1 MKNKRPPQGRF
12 GGGGTTGQ
20 RKGAPNMKMKRS
32 TGLSIIE
39 LLVIILI
46 IGILAAILL
55 PALAKSRESARRGP
69 MSGYYPGLAE
79 AMGLQNLDLSS
90 AVDEL
95 WVIEQ
100 SAEEPPDEGEPAEE
114 APSQGQLVAMVDQK
128 EVAVPLEH
136 TDVKGQVSAFIATVD
151 VTQQFTNPY
160 DTKIEAEYVFP
171 LPHNA
176 AVTDFVMTVG
186 ERKIRG
192 MIRKKEEAQEIYE
205 KARAMGYVASL
216 LTQERPNIFREKVA
230 NIEPGNRIDINITY
244 FGPLTYERGEYE
256 FVFPM
261 VVGPRFNPPGSTDG
275 VGAVARGQQG
285 ISGQSTEVQYLTP
298 DERNG
303 HDISLALDIDAG
315 VEIEKVFSSSHVI
328 DVDRVGRS
336 RVLVALG
343 NNDRIPNRDF
353 VLRYK
358 VAGDRLKTAMLTH
371 RSENGG
377 TFALVMQPPDEL
389 ENLPRMPREMIFVL
403 DCSGSMSGAPIAKSK
418 EAMRRCLRNLDENDT
433 FQIIRFSDN
442 ASAFGS
448 EPVAATPRNIRR
460 ALRYVDRL
468 KGQGGT
474 MMIEGI
480 KAALDFPHDP
490 ERLRIVSFMTDGYI
504 GNEREIFAAI
514 KEKVGS
520 ARIFSFGVGSGVN
533 RYLLAGMARLGRGA
547 VAYVGLDDSAGEA
560 VDLFYERAAH
570 PALADIEL
578 DFRGMQV
585 SDVYPRIIPDLF
597 VGRPVL
603 IAGRFE
609 GDSPAEVVIRGRAGG
624 ERHTIHLSVDPGTA
638 EAEHPGIESVWARTK
653 IADLSDQ
660 ESFDPSLELR
670 QEITDTS
677 LAYRLLCQYTA
688 FVASDESRKTEG
700 DYGVNVAVP
709 VPVPEG
715 VHYST
720 TVQES

>member
-1 MKNKRPPQGRF
+1 MKR
-12 GGGGTTGQ
+12 
-20 RKGAPNMKMKRS
+20 KRS
-32 TGLSIIE
+32 TGLSIVE
-39 LLVIILI
+39 LLVLLVIIA
-46 IGILAAILL
+46 ILAAILL

-69 MSGYYPGLAE
+69 GRGYYPGLSEAE
-79 AMGLQNLDLSS
+79 GLQHLGLTS

-100 SAEEPPDEGEPAEE
+100 SAEEPYEGEPAEE
-114 APSQGQLVAMVDQK
+114 PPSQGQLVAMVDQK

-171 LPHNA
+171 LPHSA

-186 ERKIRG
+186 DRKIRG
-192 MIRKKEEAQEIYE
+192 MIREREEAEKIYE
-205 KARAMGYVASL
+205 EARAMGFVASL

-230 NIEPGNRIDINITY
+230 NIEPGNRVDINITY

-275 VGAVARGQQG
+275 VGAVARGRQG

-298 DERNG
+298 GERSG

-315 VEIEKVFSSSHVI
+315 VEIEKVVSNSHVI

-343 NNDRIPNRDF
+343 ENDRIPNKDF

-358 VAGDRLKTAMLTH
+358 VAGDRLKTAMMTH

-377 TFALVMQPPDEL
+377 TFALVLQPPDEL
-389 ENLPRMPREMIFVL
+389 EDLPRMPREMIFVV
-403 DCSGSMSGAPIAKSK
+403 DCSGSMSGKPIAKAK
-418 EAMRRCLRNLDENDT
+418 EAMRRCLRNLDANDT

-442 ASAFGS
+442 ASKFGR
-448 EPVAATPRNIRR
+448 EPVEASPRNIRR

-468 KGQGGT
+468 GGGGGT

-490 ERLRIVSFMTDGYI
+490 DRLRIVSFMTDGYI
-504 GNEREIFAAI
+504 GNELEIFAAI

-520 ARIFSFGVGSGVN
+520 SRIFSFGVGSGVN

-547 VAYVGLDDSAGEA
+547 VAYVGLDDSAGKA

-570 PALADIEL
+570 PALADIEV

-585 SDVYPRIIPDLF
+585 SDIYPRHIPDLF

-624 ERHTIHLSVDPGTA
+624 ERHTIYLNVDPGAA
-638 EAEHPGIESVWARTK
+638 EALHPGIESVWARTK

-660 ESFDPSLELR
+660 ESYDPTLELR

-688 FVASDESRKTEG
+688 FVAKDESRKTEG
-700 DYGVNVAVP
+700 EYGVNVAVP

-715 VHYST
+715 VKYST